1 MLCSP
6 PAVHYLAAL
15 QGHSLC
21 EARKAEERPPAIRK
35 ESFIQKSGRALEQAA
50 REFGG
55 VIALEGVQEMWRCGI
70 KGHGLVVMVGTGW
83 GWS

>member
-21 EARKAEERPPAIRK
+21 EARKAEGRPPAIRK
-35 ESFIQKSGRALEQAA
+35 ESFIQKSGKALEQAA
-50 REFGG
+50 RELVESLPLKVFKK
-55 VIALEGVQEMWRCGI
+55 CGD
-70 KGHGLVVMVGTGW
+70 VASRDMV
-83 GWS
+83 